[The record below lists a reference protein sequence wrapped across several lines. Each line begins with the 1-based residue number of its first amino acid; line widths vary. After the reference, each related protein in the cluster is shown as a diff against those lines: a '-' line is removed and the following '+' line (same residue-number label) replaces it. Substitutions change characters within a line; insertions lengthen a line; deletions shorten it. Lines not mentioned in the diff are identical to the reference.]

1 MTENTSV
8 RSARCRGCFALGSQG
23 TCNYIFIME
32 HRRPCPPGAQC
43 TARMTRKELS
53 MRKATWD
60 TELGRKM
67 WAEGK
72 KDTEIASTLGIPTST
87 VTNYRLKHWAPARK
101 KTTAPKEV
109 QPVAVSTEETQAAET
124 EDPPEDLTGNGPRV
138 PVPETH
144 APAFSCS
151 MRSGT
156 RNACSSL
163 QLQHDEALPP
173 QRIEIM
179 DVLAAATEHLSGIRA
194 VCTASAI
201 QSLWFWRYPEDLRRA
216 RDTIDYLLKKMEVD
230 GYEQ

>member
-1 MTENTSV
+1 MIEDTSV
-8 RSARCRGCFALGSQG
+8 SSARCRGCFALGSQG
-23 TCNYIFIME
+23 ACNYIFIME

-43 TARMTRKELS
+43 TVRMTRKELS

-60 TELGRKM
+60 TELGHKL

-109 QPVAVSTEETQAAET
+109 QPVAVSTEETPATET

-138 PVPETH
+138 SGTETH
-144 APAFSCS
+144 APAI
-151 MRSGT
+151 R
-156 RNACSSL
+156 R
-163 QLQHDEALPP
+163 QHDEALPP

-216 RDTIDYLLKKMEVD
+216 HDTIDYLLKRLEV
-230 GYEQ
+230 E

>member
-151 MRSGT
+151 MMRHCLRSALRSWTCWRLQRSTYPESGRSVRPVRYSLCGSGGT
-156 RNACSSL
+156 RK
-163 QLQHDEALPP
+163 
-173 QRIEIM
+173 I
-179 DVLAAATEHLSGIRA
+179 SGA
-194 VCTASAI
+194 PVT
-201 QSLWFWRYPEDLRRA
+201 QS
-216 RDTIDYLLKKMEVD
+216 TTC
-230 GYEQ
+230 

>member
-1 MTENTSV
+1 MTENTTV
-8 RSARCRGCFALGSQG
+8 RSTRCRGCFALGSQG

-43 TARMTRKELS
+43 TARMTRKELA

-60 TELGRKM
+60 TELGHKL

-87 VTNYRLKHWAPARK
+87 VTNYRLKHWAPAQK

-109 QPVAVSTEETQAAET
+109 QPVAVSTEETPATET

-144 APAFSCS
+144 APAIRRQHAFRYPKRMLPPFGVS
-151 MRSGT
+151 MMTRCLRSALRSWTCWRLQRSICPGSGQSVRPVRYSLCGSGGT
-156 RNACSSL
+156 RK
-163 QLQHDEALPP
+163 
-173 QRIEIM
+173 I
-179 DVLAAATEHLSGIRA
+179 SGA
-194 VCTASAI
+194 PVT
-201 QSLWFWRYPEDLRRA
+201 QS
-216 RDTIDYLLKKMEVD
+216 TTC
-230 GYEQ
+230 

>member
-151 MRSGT
+151 MMRRCLRSALRSWTCWRLQRNTCPGSGQSVRQVRYSLCGSGGT
-156 RNACSSL
+156 RK
-163 QLQHDEALPP
+163 
-173 QRIEIM
+173 I
-179 DVLAAATEHLSGIRA
+179 SG
-194 VCTASAI
+194 VPVTPSTTC
-201 QSLWFWRYPEDLRRA
+201 
-216 RDTIDYLLKKMEVD
+216 
-230 GYEQ
+230 